1 VDYLHKGTS
10 SRRVIIARQERA
22 ESEWWREKN
31 LLKAQKTPRPSEPAS
46 IRETAFIYQ
55 LWPIPLLMA
64 RLCVNCGRKL
74 GFRDRFI
81 YSDKLCNACA
91 VALDNTR
98 AEEVAKLETRR
109 KAQRDEFIRT
119 RARETLEKNER
130 DAQLA
135 PVEQSIKKAHAFTPE
150 HLELLKTYPQ
160 SEVCD
165 LYGRLYYHFVKDR
178 ELDEQDLQTLLSLQ
192 QATGLSDTEI
202 RFENLVKPYYYVNSI
217 RYEGTL
223 PTVNLQV
230 GGVSAPILRRGE
242 LVHYSCGGAKFLD
255 VKDTSRFFDVRDT
268 SRFSEVTS
276 KFYAARDG
284 SEFIVDDEGIIH
296 LKSVKSSS
304 ASTIVD
310 DEGNTLRVKVDGS
323 DFRLTNNVKYR
334 VGALAGAD
342 SRLASE
348 KGSPGTLF
356 ITNKRFL
363 LQPKPGKKPVSI
375 GLNRILTFNCI
386 SNAIEIWQDGRER
399 AYLFWIPNSGAVEI
413 FALCLIFLL
422 DAESRREYA
431 EKERSPF
438 RSIPTEVKNRVLERD
453 GGCCVYCGSSDGI
466 HFDHII
472 PIVKGGDNT
481 EDNIQILC
489 KDCNLRKHDK
499 II

>member
-1 VDYLHKGTS
+1 LHKGTS

-135 PVEQSIKKAHAFTPE
+135 PVEQLIKKAHAFTPE

-165 LYGRLYYHFVKDR
+165 LYGRLYDHFVKDR

-242 LVHYSCGGAKFLD
+242 LVHYDHKAGIIDTKKLQEVIPRSGGAQ
-255 VKDTSRFFDVRDT
+255 
-268 SRFSEVTS
+268 
-276 KFYAARDG
+276 
-284 SEFIVDDEGIIH
+284 GI
-296 LKSVKSSS
+296 
-304 ASTIVD
+304 
-310 DEGNTLRVKVDGS
+310 
-323 DFRLTNNVKYR
+323 DFRLTNDVNYR
-334 VGALAGAD
+334 AGALVKGAVKMSGVEFRY
-342 SRLASE
+342 SRPENSPIPEIEKMLPTFRQLTKQYKTAEASE
-348 KGSPGTLF
+348 QRANRKIEEQSYPGTLF
-356 ITNKRFL
+356 ITSRRVF
-363 LQPKPGKKPVSI
+363 LQPEPGNKPISI
-375 GLNRILTFNCI
+375 ALSRILTFDCFR
-386 SNAIEIWQDGRER
+386 NAIEIWQEGREQ

-422 DAESRREYA
+422 DAEARREYA
-431 EKERSPF
+431 EKERSRF

-453 GGCCVYCGSSDGI
+453 GGRCVICGCSEGI
-466 HFDHII
+466 HFDHIL
-472 PIVKGGDNT
+472 PIAKGGDNT

-489 KDCNLRKHDK
+489 KDCNLRKSDK